1 MAPAILHTTLTH
13 APWQSP
19 QTARLPGTIPVAP
32 ADWLH
37 VDEMYGPQL
46 AERARLIAAAPDRV
60 IDALPEAREAVNELY
75 GEVLQTLAA
84 HPAFEVAGGVI
95 GCPDGRQVTD
105 APSRPLATLGH
116 LTQEDFCV
124 LQKPEGAEE
133 HVLSAAVLCFPAN
146 WTLAQK
152 LGRPLMRIHRPVPEY
167 GPQLGAR
174 VQRLFDGIRPIE
186 AGGAILMRMNA
197 VDHAT
202 PDLFQTRDEDDPRD
216 QGQGAGRYLRIE
228 RQTLRR
234 LPRTGAVIFGIHT
247 AVFDRAT
254 LSPDDAAAFAAHAD
268 VPHP

>member
-1 MAPAILHTTLTH
+1 MAAPILHPIVRH

-19 QTARLPGTIPVAP
+19 QTARLPGTTPVPA
-32 ADWLH
+32 ADWLT
-37 VDEMYGPQL
+37 VDEMYAPQL
-46 AERARLIAAAPDRV
+46 AERARLIAAHPERV
-60 IDALPEAREAVNELY
+60 IDALPDAGAAVDELFAL
-75 GEVLQTLAA
+75 VLGALAA
-84 HPAFEVAGGVI
+84 HPAFEVAAGAVL
-95 GCPDGRQVTD
+95 CPDGRRVPAD
-105 APSRPLATLGH
+105 AARPLATLGH